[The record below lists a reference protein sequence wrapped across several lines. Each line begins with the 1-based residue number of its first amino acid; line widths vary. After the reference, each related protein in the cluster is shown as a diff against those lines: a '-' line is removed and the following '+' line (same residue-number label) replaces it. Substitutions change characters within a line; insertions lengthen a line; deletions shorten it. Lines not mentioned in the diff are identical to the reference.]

1 MKKIFG
7 LFAAA
12 ALAATGLTC
21 CGGGGGGNG
30 SIAHKTFYFSALGAQ
45 TEAGTTIPGSG
56 GSLWIEVKDEIAEA
70 KNSYNARIGFGT
82 KGSAGNATV
91 FINSVDPEEADMSIS
106 FSALSYDD
114 MQNDTEAVAYFSK
127 AMEDVEFEDGE
138 VNGVVSFPAMELKLK
153 YSESSKSTG
162 DYVADFPE
170 AARIQ
175 LDINDPDNPDNDDDD
190 DDGNNI
196 RLNAGKAFGK
206 FIIYG

>member
-12 ALAATGLTC
+12 VLAATGLTC

-45 TEAGTTIPGSG
+45 TEGGITIPGSG
-56 GSLWIEVKDEIAEA
+56 GSLWIEVRDEIAEA
-70 KNSYNARIGFGT
+70 PNSYNARIGFGT
-82 KGSAGNATV
+82 KGSAGNAMV
-91 FINSVDPEEADMSIS
+91 FVNPVDPENANLSIS

-127 AMEDVEFEDGE
+127 AMEDVEFEDGQ
-138 VNGVVSFPAMELKLK
+138 VNGVVKFPAMELKLT
-153 YSESSKSTG
+153 YSEGSKSTG
-162 DYVADFPE
+162 NYVADFPE
-170 AARIQ
+170 AKME
-175 LDINDPDNPDNDDDD
+175 LDINPDPDNPDNN
-190 DDGNNI
+190 GNVT
-196 RLNAGKAFGK
+196 LDEGKAYGK